1 LARSDTLTPEHVATL
16 RELLQ
21 NTPLGQQIATLKV
34 WDIHGRLVYSTDP
47 AEIGA
52 VFPVQGGLER
62 AWSGEVAARI
72 SDLRDAENAR
82 ECERDAQLIE
92 IYSPVRLRG
101 TEQIIAVAE
110 FYQKVDGLQRE
121 IGAAQQRSWLVV
133 GGVTLLMYLLLA
145 GFIGRASDTIGR
157 QELAL
162 RDQVARLTELLAQ
175 NVELHER
182 VRRAATRTTAL
193 NERFLRRISADLHDG
208 SAQELSYGE
217 QEN

>member
-1 LARSDTLTPEHVATL
+1 
-16 RELLQ
+16 
-21 NTPLGQQIATLKV
+21 
-34 WDIHGRLVYSTDP
+34 
-47 AEIGA
+47 
-52 VFPVQGGLER
+52 
-62 AWSGEVAARI
+62 
-72 SDLRDAENAR
+72 
-82 ECERDAQLIE
+82 
-92 IYSPVRLRG
+92 
-101 TEQIIAVAE
+101 
-110 FYQKVDGLQRE
+110 
-121 IGAAQQRSWLVV
+121 
-133 GGVTLLMYLLLA
+133 VTLLMYLLLA

>member
-1 LARSDTLTPEHVATL
+1 MARSDTLTPEHVATL

-34 WDIHGRLVYSTDP
+34 WDIHGRLVYSTDT

-62 AWSGEVAARI
+62 AWNGEVAARI

-101 TEQIIAVAE
+101 TEQIIAVAD

-208 SAQELSYGE
+208 SAQELTYGE